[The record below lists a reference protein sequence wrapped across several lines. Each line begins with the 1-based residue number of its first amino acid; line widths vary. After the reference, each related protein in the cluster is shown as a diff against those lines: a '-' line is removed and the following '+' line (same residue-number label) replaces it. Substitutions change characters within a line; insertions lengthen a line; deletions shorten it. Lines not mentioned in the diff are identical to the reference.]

1 MSTFPA
7 ERVKPYLALI
17 IMTLLWGY
25 GWTALK
31 IGLIDAPP
39 FLFSAVRMTLSAFF
53 LLAVLYASGRPF
65 LPKRIPEL
73 ITLGLV
79 QTSLLFTLSTC
90 AVDQGTAGRI
100 AFLVYTMPFF
110 TLVLAWSILGE
121 KIKGLQWIA
130 IALAVLGL
138 SAILQPWSLG
148 ENATGNLLGIAAGA
162 VWAISVILIKRIQ
175 ERQPMDLISMTAWQ
189 MTFGCIPLL
198 GITIVIGEDP
208 ITWSTRFV
216 TVLLLIS
223 IVITGFGWL
232 LWVYALDKLEAGT
245 ASLITLASPIIA
257 IGTSAIHLGETPT
270 SIEAVGMLL
279 ITLALIVL
287 GVHAF
292 KV

>member
-1 MSTFPA
+1 MSAFPA

-39 FLFSAVRMTLSAFF
+39 FLFSAVRMTLSALF

-65 LPKRIPEL
+65 LPKRRPEL

-130 IALAVLGL
+130 ITLAVLGL

-162 VWAISVILIKRIQ
+162 VWAISVILVKRIQ

-189 MTFGCIPLL
+189 MAFGCIPLL

-208 ITWSTRFV
+208 IIWSTRFV

-232 LWVYALDKLEAGT
+232 LWVYALDRLEAGT
-245 ASLITLASPIIA
+245 ASLITLASPVIA
-257 IGTSAIHLGETPT
+257 IGTSAIHLGEAPT